1 MLEASIGALDAS
13 LPWLLSIAAMAILT
27 GNHFA
32 RAVLVDYGLS
42 LRARQYVGFGC
53 VVAALAMWS
62 GITSCHAT
70 TGLIAVLIG
79 LSINA
84 IRLNRFAHAVA
95 SSVFA
100 ATLVP
105 VVAVS

>member
-1 MLEASIGALDAS
+1 MLEASVSAIDAS
-13 LPWLLSIAAMAILT
+13 LPWFLSIAAMAILT

-32 RAVLVDYGLS
+32 RALLVDYGLS
-42 LRARQYVGFGC
+42 LRARQYAGLGSA
-53 VVAALAMWS
+53 VAALAMWS

-79 LSINA
+79 LSLNA
-84 IRLNRFAHAVA
+84 FRLNRFAHATA

-100 ATLVP
+100 ATLLP